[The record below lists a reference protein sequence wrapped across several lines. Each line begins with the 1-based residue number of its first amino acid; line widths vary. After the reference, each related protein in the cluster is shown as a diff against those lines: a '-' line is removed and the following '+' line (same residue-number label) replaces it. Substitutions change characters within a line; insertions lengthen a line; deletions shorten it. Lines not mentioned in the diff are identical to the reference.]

1 MAVDRQSATLT
12 VVATDLSAVD
22 ADLLAIPVCQDE
34 HVPDGHAVDRAAGG
48 DLARAGSTGEFQG
61 KAHEIYLA
69 KVVTP
74 GWRARRIALVGTGR
88 RQDLGTA
95 RARTVAAA
103 VAIAARER
111 HIARVA
117 FVLEPLTGDPWPT
130 PGWTQAQP
138 FAQAV
143 AEGLSLGEYVG
154 GRYKTS
160 DRPQPTVTDVAIVV
174 PGAQPGEIETLR
186 AAAARGRTLGECSNL
201 ARELADEP
209 GGTLTPQVFAS
220 RAAEIV
226 AGAGLT
232 VEALGPDAMAAM
244 GMGLLLGVSRGS
256 HEPPRLL
263 VIRHDPA
270 GAPSVPVLGLVG
282 KGITFDAGG
291 ISMKPALGM
300 ERMKDDMSGGA
311 AVVCAM
317 RAIGLLNAPIRVIG
331 VIPCAENMPGGGAI
345 KPGDVLAGA
354 TGTTVEVIDTDA
366 EGRLILADALWF
378 AAREG
383 ATHLVDVATL
393 TGACQIALGKTT
405 SGLMGRPAAWVE
417 HVRDVAD
424 RAGDRSWILPLFE
437 DYRDQLRSEI
447 ADLANVGGRPAGAI
461 TAGMFLRE
469 FAGDLPWAH
478 MDIAGTAWQDEAK
491 PFAPK
496 GPTGVAVRTLAELAF
511 TRF

>member
-1 MAVDRQSATLT
+1 MTEDSRSATLT
-12 VVATDLSAVD
+12 VALIDLPAVD
-22 ADLLAIPVCQDE
+22 TDLLAVPICQDE
-34 HVPDGHAVDRAAGG
+34 GVPEGHKLDLATGG
-48 DLARAGSTGEFQG
+48 DLARACSTGEFQG
-61 KAHEIYLA
+61 KAHELYLA
-69 KVVTP
+69 KVVAP
-74 GWRARRIALVGTGR
+74 GWQARRIALVGAGR
-88 RQDLGTA
+88 RQDFETG
-95 RARTVAAA
+95 RARTMAAA

-111 HIARVA
+111 HVVRMA
-117 FVLEPLTGDPWPT
+117 FVPEPGTGDPWPLAGGT
-130 PGWTQAQP
+130 EAVLL
-138 FAQAV
+138 AQAV
-143 AEGLSLGEYVG
+143 AEGLSLGEHVG

-160 DRPQPTVTDVAIVV
+160 DRPRPTVTDITIVV
-174 PGAQPGEIETLR
+174 PGVHPDTLAALR

-201 ARELADEP
+201 ARSLADEP
-209 GGTLTPQVFAS
+209 GGILTPRVFAS

-226 AGAGLT
+226 AGTGLT
-232 VEALGPDAMAAM
+232 MDVLGADEMAAM

-263 VIRHDPA
+263 VIRHEPA
-270 GAPSVPVLGLVG
+270 GAPAAPVLGLVG

-291 ISMKPALGM
+291 ISMKPPLGM

-317 RAIGLLNAPIRVIG
+317 RAIGLLKAPVRVIG
-331 VIPCAENMPGGGAI
+331 VVPCAENMPGGGAI
-345 KPGDVLAGA
+345 KPGDVLTGA
-354 TGTTVEVIDTDA
+354 SGKTVEVIDTDA

-378 AAREG
+378 AAHEG

-405 SGLMGRPAAWVE
+405 SGLMGRPAAWVQ
-417 HVRDVAD
+417 HVRTVAD

-461 TAGMFLRE
+461 TAAMFLRE

-496 GPTGVAVRTLAELAF
+496 GPSGVAVRTLAELAF
-511 TRF
+511 TQF